1 MASYQNKPLVSVC
14 IPTYNKARYL
24 RKSLES
30 IINQTY
36 GNLEIV
42 VSDNASTDNTE
53 EIMKSFTDGRLKYCR
68 NPTNIG
74 CYNNYNTCLKVAKGE
89 FVAFYHSDDMYESDI
104 VEKEVEFLQNHI
116 DVAAVFTLD
125 RLINENDK
133 VIGKTNIPK
142 ELRGRDIYTFEE
154 IFNAFL
160 KYGNSFLICPTF
172 MVKRDVFEIVGLF
185 REDTFNTAADG
196 EMWLRIGEKY
206 PVGILKQTLIKRR
219 IGRAQETYKYRCL
232 RIERHDFF
240 SVMDYYLTT
249 IASKNLVITNSIV
262 QCYEFQRTWDN
273 ILCATNLLM
282 QGKQSE
288 ARKSL
293 RKLFSWV
300 TFITGFKSLRGIGK
314 LFIGI
319 VLYIG
324 INMGSTRSLGN
335 ILYRIQ
341 YKLTGNL

>member
-1 MASYQNKPLVSVC
+1 
-14 IPTYNKARYL
+14 
-24 RKSLES
+24 
-30 IINQTY
+30 
-36 GNLEIV
+36 
-42 VSDNASTDNTE
+42 
-53 EIMKSFTDGRLKYCR
+53 
-68 NPTNIG
+68 
-74 CYNNYNTCLKVAKGE
+74 
-89 FVAFYHSDDMYESDI
+89 
-104 VEKEVEFLQNHI
+104 
-116 DVAAVFTLD
+116 
-125 RLINENDK
+125 
-133 VIGKTNIPK
+133 

-160 KYGNSFLICPTF
+160 KFGNSFLICPTF

-185 REDTFNTAADG
+185 RENTFNTAADG

-206 PVGILKQTLIKRR
+206 PVGILDERLIKRR
-219 IGRAQETYKYRCL
+219 IGRAQETYKYRRL

-240 SVMDYYLTT
+240 SVMDYYLRTM
-249 IASKNLVITNSIV
+249 ASSNLVITNSIV
-262 QCYEFQRTWDN
+262 QCYEFQKTWDD

-293 RKLFSWV
+293 RGLFSGK
-300 TFITGFKSLRGIGK
+300 TFITGFKNLRGIGK

-324 INMGSTRSLGN
+324 INTGSSRRFGA
-335 ILYRIQ
+335 ILQRIQ